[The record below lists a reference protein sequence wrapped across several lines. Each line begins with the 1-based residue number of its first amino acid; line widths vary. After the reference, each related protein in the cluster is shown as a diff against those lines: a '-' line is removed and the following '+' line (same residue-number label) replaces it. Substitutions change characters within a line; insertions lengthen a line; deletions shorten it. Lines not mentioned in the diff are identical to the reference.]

1 MNKEDLGIT
10 VHPDYGYGYGF
21 DVPFE
26 IKETQDSIIVNSSQK
41 MFTKIVDMQEKETL
55 KAIEKYCEENN
66 IIPNLIDKEK
76 LDLVLKLG
84 IQELNLKELKGGNN
98 E

>member
-1 MNKEDLGIT
+1 VKIDIQEQD
-10 VHPDYGYGYGF
+10 
-21 DVPFE
+21 
-26 IKETQDSIIVNSSQK
+26 DSIVYKTTQK
-41 MFTKIVDMQEKETL
+41 MFTKVFDMQEKETL
-55 KAIEKYCEENN
+55 KAIEEYCEENN

-84 IQELNLKELKGGNN
+84 INELNKRELKGVDK

>member
-1 MNKEDLGIT
+1 MNID
-10 VHPDYGYGYGF
+10 
-21 DVPFE
+21 
-26 IKETQDSIIVNSSQK
+26 IKEQEDSIIYSTTQK
-41 MFTKIVDMQEKETL
+41 MFTKILDMQEKETI
-55 KAIEKYCEENN
+55 KAIEEYCEENN

-84 IQELNLKELKGGNN
+84 INELNKRELKEGDK

>member
-1 MNKEDLGIT
+1 MNIN
-10 VHPDYGYGYGF
+10 
-21 DVPFE
+21 
-26 IKETQDSIIVNSSQK
+26 IKEQEDSIIYSTTQK
-41 MFTKIVDMQEKETL
+41 MFTKVLDMQEKETL

-84 IQELNLKELKGGNN
+84 INELNKRELKGVDK

>member
-1 MNKEDLGIT
+1 VNIN
-10 VHPDYGYGYGF
+10 
-21 DVPFE
+21 
-26 IKETQDSIIVNSSQK
+26 IKEQEDSIIYSTTQK
-41 MFTKIVDMQEKETL
+41 MFTKVFDMQEKETL
-55 KAIEKYCEENN
+55 KAIEEYCEENN

-84 IQELNLKELKGGNN
+84 INELNKRELKGVDK

>member
-1 MNKEDLGIT
+1 MNID
-10 VHPDYGYGYGF
+10 
-21 DVPFE
+21 
-26 IKETQDSIIVNSSQK
+26 IKEQEDSIIYSTTQK
-41 MFTKIVDMQEKETL
+41 MFTKVFDMQEKETL

-76 LDLVLKLG
+76 LDLVLRLG
-84 IQELNLKELKGGNN
+84 INELNKRELKGVDK

>member
-1 MNKEDLGIT
+1 
-10 VHPDYGYGYGF
+10 
-21 DVPFE
+21 
-26 IKETQDSIIVNSSQK
+26 
-41 MFTKIVDMQEKETL
+41 MFTKILDMQEKETI
-55 KAIEKYCEENN
+55 KAIEEYCEENN

-84 IQELNLKELKGGNN
+84 INELNKRELKGIDKD